1 MQKRWHVPIGSRFC
15 HVAENPPIRVII
27 AEDHPVFLDG
37 LIANFKQ
44 YPEFQIVGRAVD
56 GEDFLRQIQKR
67 EFDLALVDIFMP
79 TLDGLEALKRAVAL
93 VPGVRIVI
101 MTGNIA
107 PEFLNM
113 AIAAGAVGYVS
124 KNDDFLNIVQTLK
137 IAHQGRKALSPRSQQ
152 IVFDSAMAESNPL
165 EVLTRREMEIFRLV
179 AAGVSSEKI
188 CEDLGIALRT
198 LVFHKQNI
206 KEKLRVENVA
216 ELAGIAHK
224 YRLID

>member
-1 MQKRWHVPIGSRFC
+1 MAVH
-15 HVAENPPIRVII
+15 APIRLII

-44 YPEFQIVGRAVD
+44 YPEFQIVARATN
-56 GEDFLRQIQKR
+56 GEEFLAQVQER

-79 TLDGLEALKRAVAL
+79 TLDGLEALQRAL
-93 VPGVRIVI
+93 VLSPGAKIVI
-101 MTGNIA
+101 MTGNIE
-107 PEFLNM
+107 PEFLNL
-113 AIAAGAVGYVS
+113 ALARGAVGYVA

-137 IAHQGRKALSPRSQQ
+137 AAYQGIKALSPRSQQ
-152 IVFDSAMAESNPL
+152 IVFDAASAASNPL

-179 AAGVSSEKI
+179 ASGVSSEKI
-188 CEDLGIALRT
+188 CDDLGIALRT

-206 KEKLRVENVA
+206 KDKLQVGSVA

-224 YRLID
+224 YRII

>member
-1 MQKRWHVPIGSRFC
+1 MAV
-15 HVAENPPIRVII
+15 NPPIRLII

-44 YPEFQIVGRAVD
+44 FPEFQIVGRAVN
-56 GEDFLRQIQKR
+56 GEDFLQQIQER

-79 TLDGLEALKRAVAL
+79 TLDGLEALQRAL
-93 VPGVRIVI
+93 VLSPEAKIVI
-101 MTGNIA
+101 MTGNIE

-113 AIAAGAVGYVS
+113 AIARGAVGYVS

-137 IAHQGRKALSPRSQQ
+137 TAQQGRKALSPRSQQ
-152 IVFDSAMAESNPL
+152 IVFDSATAESNPL

-206 KEKLRVENVA
+206 KDKLQVGSVA

-224 YRLID
+224 YRVI

>member
-1 MQKRWHVPIGSRFC
+1 MAV
-15 HVAENPPIRVII
+15 NPSIRLII

-44 YPEFQIVGRAVD
+44 YPEFQIVGRAVN
-56 GEDFLRQIQKR
+56 GEDFLAQIQQR

-79 TLDGLEALKRAVAL
+79 TLDGLEALQRAL
-93 VPGVRIVI
+93 VLSPAAKIVV
-101 MTGNIA
+101 MSGNIE

-113 AIAAGAVGYVS
+113 AIARGAVGYVS

-137 IAHQGRKALSPRSQQ
+137 TAHQGRKALSPKSQQ
-152 IVFDSAMAESNPL
+152 IVFDAAMAGGNPL
-165 EVLTRREMEIFRLV
+165 DVLTKREMEIFRLV
-179 AAGVSSEKI
+179 ASGVNSEKI
-188 CEDLGIALRT
+188 CGDLGIALRT

-206 KEKLRVENVA
+206 KDKLHAGSVA

-224 YRLID
+224 YRVI

>member
-1 MQKRWHVPIGSRFC
+1 MAV
-15 HVAENPPIRVII
+15 NPPIRLII

-44 YPEFQIVGRAVD
+44 YPEFQIVGRAVN
-56 GEDFLRQIQKR
+56 GEDFLAHIKGR

-79 TLDGLEALKRAVAL
+79 TLDGLEALQRAL
-93 VPGVRIVI
+93 VVSPKAKIVI
-101 MTGNIA
+101 MTGNIE

-113 AIAAGAVGYVS
+113 AIARGAAGYVS

-152 IVFDSAMAESNPL
+152 MVFESAMAESNPL
-165 EVLTRREMEIFRLV
+165 ELLTRREMEIFRLV

-188 CEDLGIALRT
+188 CADLGIALRT

-224 YRLID
+224 YRLVN